1 MTREPDGLAD
11 ALSAALRRE
20 QDGADTG
27 EARARAAYRAAR
39 DAEANVARRT
49 RRRDDWRPAPVRGRW
64 RGSLRTTAFGVA
76 ATVLLGGVAVA
87 ASGTLDPAPP
97 APPAPAPA
105 PEAPETFGTSESP
118 GTPGPTGASDAG
130 RSASATPTSRGEVRD
145 GPSKADGKA
154 TTKGEAKGKAKG
166 EAKDR
171 TKGRSVHKD
180 APHAESTGASTGEGT
195 GASDAERNAESYGR
209 SSGKSIDKGEKAAG
223 SKGGNHGVNGPRAR
237 GRTP

>member
-1 MTREPDGLAD
+1 MTREPDGLAA

-39 DAEANVARRT
+39 EADANVARRT

-97 APPAPAPA
+97 APSAPAPA
-105 PEAPETFGTSESP
+105 PEAPEIFGTSEPSGIP
-118 GTPGPTGASDAG
+118 GAPGARRGASAV
-130 RSASATPTSRGEVRD
+130 PTSSGEARDVRD
-145 GPSKADGKA
+145 RHS
-154 TTKGEAKGKAKG
+154 KAKG
-166 EAKDR
+166 R
-171 TKGRSVHKD
+171 TKGKGALQGR
-180 APHAESTGASTGEGT
+180 STGQSNGT
-195 GASDAERNAESYGR
+195 GDVN
-209 SSGKSIDKGEKAAG
+209 GEQAAG
-223 SKGGNHGVNGPRAR
+223 SQGGNHGVNGPRPR
-237 GRTP
+237 GRKP

>member
-20 QDGADTG
+20 KDGADAG

-39 DAEANVARRT
+39 DADANGARRT

-76 ATVLLGGVAVA
+76 ATVLLGGVAMA
-87 ASGTLDPAPP
+87 ASGTLDPVPP

-118 GTPGPTGASDAG
+118 GAPGATGASGAG
-130 RSASATPTSRGEVRD
+130 RGASVTPTSRGEVRD
-145 GPSKADGKA
+145 GPSKAGGKA
-154 TTKGEAKGKAKG
+154 TTKATTKGKAKG
-166 EAKDR
+166 EAEDR
-171 TKGRSVHKD
+171 TKGRGGHKG
-180 APHAESTGASTGEGT
+180 APHAEST
-195 GASDAERNAESYGR
+195 AEN
-209 SSGKSIDKGEKAAG
+209 IDKGEKAAG
-223 SKGGNHGVNGPRAR
+223 SKSGNHGVNGPRGR

>member
-39 DAEANVARRT
+39 DAEGNVARRT

-87 ASGTLDPAPP
+87 ASGTLAPAPP

-154 TTKGEAKGKAKG
+154 TAKGKAKG

-171 TKGRSVHKD
+171 TKGRGAHKD
-180 APHAESTGASTGEGT
+180 APHAESTGASTGAGT
-195 GASDAERNAESYGR
+195 RASDGERNAESYGR

-223 SKGGNHGVNGPRAR
+223 SRGGNHGVNGLRTR